1 MNVLT
6 TYNCK
11 IIILA
16 ESNLKWLE
24 VFIIMQEVVEVVD
37 LIYPALDLSSEG
49 AVDDDRSSVNNSS
62 QGGELN
68 RTNWKEHADRT
79 MEEYLLNCPQGSS
92 NSGHAAA
99 EREEPAN
106 MVGV

>member
-1 MNVLT
+1 MAGSVHYHAGGGGSSGSHYGT
-6 TYNCK
+6 TN
-11 IIILA
+11 
-16 ESNLKWLE
+16 
-24 VFIIMQEVVEVVD
+24 
-37 LIYPALDLSSEG
+37 PALDLSSEG

-68 RTNWKEHADRT
+68 QTNWKEHADRT

>member
-1 MNVLT
+1 MAGSFHYHAGGGGSSGSHYGT
-6 TYNCK
+6 TN
-11 IIILA
+11 
-16 ESNLKWLE
+16 
-24 VFIIMQEVVEVVD
+24 
-37 LIYPALDLSSEG
+37 PALDLSGEG

-99 EREEPAN
+99 EQEEPAN
-106 MVGV
+106 MVAV